1 MAVSFNDTQ
10 RRYDRLIQLIIQ
22 ELDRLFDDLLADKK
36 KHEIL
41 RDTIAHK
48 VHAQK
53 MLFVADK
60 KAEMVTK
67 AEENLYTIS
76 QKQLDQITRWQEEL
90 GQLIVQEINIER
102 RKAITIK
109 DDPARIDNEI
119 TIIKEIIAYLKDN
132 AGNKGKRRG
141 LTREAGNALHD
152 KIKDVYDSVLTREE
166 EANLTKTHF
175 EPLKQKIEEQETQ
188 IINLIGILLNDIP
201 GAGPS
206 GGPSGAGPSGG
217 PSGAG
222 PSGGPSVDVPVN
234 EPSDDGTGP
243 EAVVDE
249 PPVDVPVNEPSGDG
263 AGPVEV
269 TEDEAKAIEDDV
281 DDAERVLETQ
291 RGWFLRVWD
300 SLGKLRTI
308 AGSKIAPKQKL
319 KKAQLLLKKMS
330 RFESREQFR
339 ASVSKLT
346 GKLQGLM
353 KRPSISPSVKQNI
366 VGLVQKLKIF
376 EGKSLRDTVKG
387 LGEKLKRGTSAD
399 EVDFEGVGTD
409 VDSVGEDVRAVVALD
424 KRLKEQLG
432 KVIQG
437 VRSGVSKS
445 RGRIAGAGRTVKG
458 TSGGW
463 YSSLSGT
470 AGRLAVAAR
479 SKANIGG
486 AVGNVKAFGGRSL
499 QSANAGVGNLLGRAK
514 GVVKMPS
521 VDVRARERISGLA
534 NRLGTLQS
542 SISNKIRNLP
552 GLRNGGQAEQTASEI
567 SGEAAE
573 ARSIAQRLKSELCK
587 VGQVPGGAGRGV
599 KRVGRVVKGTIG
611 GWYSSLSGTAGRL
624 TGAARSKA
632 NIGGAVGN
640 VKAFGGR
647 SLQSAN
653 AGVRNL
659 LGRAKGVVKMPSV
672 DVRAR
677 ERISGLGTQ
686 LKSLQTEVSEGV
698 SKLKPG
704 LPRNQISG
712 IAASIRENSTRAAAI
727 AEGLARELARI
738 TKEAAKSTGRG
749 IKRAG
754 KSTGRGVR
762 RAGAGR
768 RIRRRR

>member
-1 MAVSFNDTQ
+1 
-10 RRYDRLIQLIIQ
+10 
-22 ELDRLFDDLLADKK
+22 
-36 KHEIL
+36 
-41 RDTIAHK
+41 
-48 VHAQK
+48 
-53 MLFVADK
+53 
-60 KAEMVTK
+60 
-67 AEENLYTIS
+67 
-76 QKQLDQITRWQEEL
+76 
-90 GQLIVQEINIER
+90 
-102 RKAITIK
+102 
-109 DDPARIDNEI
+109 
-119 TIIKEIIAYLKDN
+119 
-132 AGNKGKRRG
+132 
-141 LTREAGNALHD
+141 
-152 KIKDVYDSVLTREE
+152 
-166 EANLTKTHF
+166 
-175 EPLKQKIEEQETQ
+175 
-188 IINLIGILLNDIP
+188 
-201 GAGPS
+201 
-206 GGPSGAGPSGG
+206 
-217 PSGAG
+217 
-222 PSGGPSVDVPVN
+222 DVPVN

-319 KKAQLLLKKMS
+319 KKAQSLLKKMS

-486 AVGNVKAFGGRSL
+486 AVGNVKAF
-499 QSANAGVGNLLGRAK
+499 
-514 GVVKMPS
+514 
-521 VDVRARERISGLA
+521 
-534 NRLGTLQS
+534 
-542 SISNKIRNLP
+542 
-552 GLRNGGQAEQTASEI
+552 
-567 SGEAAE
+567 
-573 ARSIAQRLKSELCK
+573 
-587 VGQVPGGAGRGV
+587 
-599 KRVGRVVKGTIG
+599 
-611 GWYSSLSGTAGRL
+611 
-624 TGAARSKA
+624 
-632 NIGGAVGN
+632 
-640 VKAFGGR
+640 
-647 SLQSAN
+647 
-653 AGVRNL
+653 
-659 LGRAKGVVKMPSV
+659 
-672 DVRAR
+672 
-677 ERISGLGTQ
+677 
-686 LKSLQTEVSEGV
+686 
-698 SKLKPG
+698 
-704 LPRNQISG
+704 
-712 IAASIRENSTRAAAI
+712 
-727 AEGLARELARI
+727 
-738 TKEAAKSTGRG
+738 
-749 IKRAG
+749 
-754 KSTGRGVR
+754 
-762 RAGAGR
+762 
-768 RIRRRR
+768 